1 MTSRLPRA
9 ALPLALLAIAV
20 VTMVVFEQTITR
32 VIGVLALFGFVVA
45 GAFAIA
51 DHDFLDPDADVD
63 ADATSRANDAPAAMD
78 TSRAQE
84 P

>member
-1 MTSRLPRA
+1 MSVRARTRLVF
-9 ALPLALLAIAV
+9 ALLAVAV
-20 VTMVVFEQTITR
+20 VFMLLSEDAITR

-51 DHDFLDPDADVD
+51 DHEFLDPDADIESDGTDPPNDD
-63 ADATSRANDAPAAMD
+63 AAALG
-78 TSRAQE
+78 TPRAQE

>member
-1 MTSRLPRA
+1 MSVRARTRLVF
-9 ALPLALLAIAV
+9 ALLAVAV
-20 VTMVVFEQTITR
+20 VFMLLSEDAITR

-51 DHDFLDPDADVD
+51 DHDCLDPDVDIDADVTNFASDD
-63 ADATSRANDAPAAMD
+63 AAAMG

-84 P
+84 H